1 MVSLQ
6 CINVGLNTLFKVA
19 ANGGMSRH
27 VFIVYAYAVAAL
39 ILLPAPFFSRRSG
52 TLPSLNLSILVKF
65 FVLGVIGYSS
75 QLMGFTGINYGSPT
89 LASAISNLSPAF
101 TFVLAVIFR
110 MEKLVVSSS
119 RTWAK
124 VVGAVVSISGA
135 FVVTFYKG
143 PIIINADAP
152 LSTPLSLYPVFD
164 SPRSDWILEYPSG
177 LTIMFFYSSSVS
189 LLAALVGIFVEPDS
203 TIWIIKPDIA
213 LVSIVCSGVLNGCIS
228 NSVDSWL
235 LHMRGPVYVAMFKPL
250 QIAIA
255 AAMGVIILGDT
266 LYLGSMIGAIII
278 VTGFYTV
285 MWGKAKEE
293 VGDFVTET
301 GDLEWS
307 TTDQT
312 HPFLQTP
319 KYNDLKITSPKSGAE
334 KIELTNEQDEEI
346 IKSEVEGKIPSCSLY
361 GLLGKNF
368 KDRFGH
374 VGVAELSGLVGSSNP
389 VDHGVPYSLTE
400 EFVRVYRM
408 HPLLPDKLRL
418 RNIHASPGPNKSPP
432 LDTEID
438 MVELIGKKGTENLSK
453 IGLRKQIVSMCHQAC
468 GALELWNYPI
478 FLRNLVA
485 HNVDGTDR
493 PGPVEVSPSNFGF
506 TLYRDRERNVA
517 RYNDFRRGLLMIPI
531 TKWEELTGE
540 EEAIETL
547 RQVYNDDVEELDLL
561 VGLLAEKKIKGF
573 AISETAFF
581 IFLIMATR
589 RLEADRFFTSDF
601 NEETCTRRRG
611 WNG

>member
-1 MVSLQ
+1 MSTAARGGGGGNRDYCYREVVPFAAMVSLQ

-164 SPRSDWILEYPSG
+164 SPRSDWILGSLFLTVEYILSPIWCIFLIHIMKEYPSG

-312 HPFLQTP
+312 HPFLQSY
-319 KYNDLKITSPKSGAE
+319 KVQDL
-334 KIELTNEQDEEI
+334 
-346 IKSEVEGKIPSCSLY
+346 
-361 GLLGKNF
+361 
-368 KDRFGH
+368 
-374 VGVAELSGLVGSSNP
+374 
-389 VDHGVPYSLTE
+389 
-400 EFVRVYRM
+400 
-408 HPLLPDKLRL
+408 
-418 RNIHASPGPNKSPP
+418 
-432 LDTEID
+432 
-438 MVELIGKKGTENLSK
+438 
-453 IGLRKQIVSMCHQAC
+453 
-468 GALELWNYPI
+468 
-478 FLRNLVA
+478 
-485 HNVDGTDR
+485 
-493 PGPVEVSPSNFGF
+493 
-506 TLYRDRERNVA
+506 
-517 RYNDFRRGLLMIPI
+517 
-531 TKWEELTGE
+531 
-540 EEAIETL
+540 
-547 RQVYNDDVEELDLL
+547 
-561 VGLLAEKKIKGF
+561 
-573 AISETAFF
+573 
-581 IFLIMATR
+581 
-589 RLEADRFFTSDF
+589 
-601 NEETCTRRRG
+601 
-611 WNG
+611 